1 MYLIK
6 NRFLVKTA
14 VTVLTI
20 VSLAG
25 GMLPQQAKA
34 ESTQIYVQSTTD
46 KGSDIQKNIGYLV
59 PGVTEENVNERLT
72 KLLGTL
78 DKKVSADERKNA
90 FDILTKI
97 VSLEKLRREEKV
109 YNPSDLENLYM
120 TRLNKYL
127 NELTIKYFPD
137 AKKIAEELE
146 DAYVPAPSVKN
157 PIIENIK
164 SVLSKKDYQKIK
176 KLYQNY
182 VKNNEDIG
190 QVADDMY
197 EILEKYKSLNVEAV
211 VFNIFTADN
220 GTVAQFTINT
230 SKMTLKYQDPTGT
243 GIKKLT
249 KKQITKYKQAWK
261 ELRKIIPDS
270 MLKNFKEF
278 DISTDGKYGVLA
290 FVQNIDEKG
299 KTWKISIDPA
309 DMENKIEFANT
320 VIHEYGHYL
329 SLNNTQATYIDEKT
343 DEDSVID
350 DFDLY
355 REPSMVTKKNSYL
368 NQFYNKYWKDF
379 ASDRDI
385 NASSQLF
392 YFRHSN
398 QFIDTYASTSC
409 AEDFAECFSFYVL
422 PSGEKLTKEQ
432 QEKLD
437 FFDQFKEMK
446 EAKTQ
451 ILSNMKKNNIIK

>member
-1 MYLIK
+1 MYLERKKI
-6 NRFLVKTA
+6 LIKTA
-14 VTVLTI
+14 VTALTI
-20 VSLAG
+20 ISLAG
-25 GMLPQQAKA
+25 GILPQRAKA
-34 ESTQIYVQSTTD
+34 ESTQLYVQNTTD
-46 KGSDIQKNIGYLV
+46 KNFDIQRNVGYLV
-59 PGVTEENVNERLT
+59 PGLTEENVNQRLT
-72 KLLGTL
+72 SLLGTL
-78 DKKVSADERKNA
+78 DKKVSAEERKKA
-90 FDILTKI
+90 YDMLAKI
-97 VSLEKLRREEKV
+97 VSLEKMRREEKV
-109 YNPSDLENLYM
+109 YNPSKLENIYM
-120 TRLNKYL
+120 TRLNDYL
-127 NELTIKYFPD
+127 NQLTIKYFPD

-146 DAYVPAPSVKN
+146 DAYVQTPSVQN
-157 PIIENIK
+157 PIIENLK
-164 SVLSKKDYQKIK
+164 SVLSKKDYQKVK
-176 KLYQNY
+176 KLYENY
-182 VKNNEDIG
+182 IKTDGDIE
-190 QVADDMY
+190 QTADDIY
-197 EILEKYKSLNVEAV
+197 EILSKYKELKAEAV
-211 VFNIFTADN
+211 LLNIFTADN

-230 SKMTLKYQDPTGT
+230 SNMTLKYQDSTGT

-309 DMENKIEFANT
+309 DMDDKVEFANT

-329 SLNNTQATYIDEKT
+329 SLNDTQVTYANENM
-343 DEDSVID
+343 DEDSMID

-355 REPSMVTKKNSYL
+355 REPSMITKKNSYL

-379 ASDRDI
+379 AIDRDI
-385 NASSQLF
+385 NTSSQLF

-437 FFDQFKEMK
+437 FFDQFKKVK
-446 EAKTQ
+446 EIKTQ
-451 ILSNMKKNNIIK
+451 ILSNMKKNNIIM